1 MSHPENESQAP
12 AARWSLIGPGI
23 VVAAT
28 GVGAGDLVAT
38 LIAGSR
44 FGYALLWAAL
54 AGTVIKIALA
64 EGVGRWTLASGRTI
78 FDGWSSLGGG
88 WPIPGTGGRLNWA
101 GVYFG
106 LYVVLWGFVYGAA
119 AMTAAALPLAA
130 LFGGDLKLWGV
141 LSGVM
146 GLGLVWFGGYGLFEK
161 VMTGLVGLM
170 FVTVVGLAII
180 VAPDLPA
187 MASGLRP
194 TLPEG
199 SVFYTLGLIGGVGGT
214 ITMAAYGYWANAKG
228 WRGPAWMRV
237 MRLDNGVAYVVTGV
251 FVIAMLIVGAEL
263 LHAAGIA
270 IIVAPDLPAMA
281 SGLRPTLPEGS
292 VFYTLGLIG
301 GVGGTITMAA
311 YGYWANAKGWR
322 GPAWMRV
329 MRLDNGV
336 AYVVTGV
343 FVIAMLIVGAELLHA
358 AGIALRSG
366 ERGLL
371 DLDQVLRDR
380 FGRPVSLLFLLG
392 FWATSFSSLI
402 GVWQGVSLMFADFFG
417 HVAGRSRG
425 LERGV
430 AGQGPAE
437 KSRPFRAYA
446 LWLTFPP
453 VILLFMDRPFGL
465 IVAYGVLG
473 SLFMPFLAGT
483 LIWLLNSD
491 RTPQAW
497 RSGWASNLLLGAAA
511 LLFAALAGNE
521 LIGLVQP

>member
-1 MSHPENESQAP
+1 MSEPENETQTAR
-12 AARWSLIGPGI
+12 ARWSLIGPGI

-119 AMTAAALPLAA
+119 AMTATALPLAA
-130 LFGGDLKLWGV
+130 LFGGDLKVWGM
-141 LSGVM
+141 LGGLM

-170 FVTVVGLAII
+170 FITVVGLAII
-180 VAPDLPA
+180 VAPSLPA
-187 MASGLRP
+187 MATGLWP
-194 TLPEG
+194 SLPDG

-214 ITMAAYGYWANAKG
+214 VTMAAYGYWVNAKG
-228 WRGPAWMRV
+228 WRGPGWMRV
-237 MRLDNGVAYVVTGV
+237 MRLDNRVAYVVTGV

-263 LHAAGIA
+263 LY
-270 IIVAPDLPAMA
+270 
-281 SGLRPTLPEGS
+281 S
-292 VFYTLGLIG
+292 
-301 GVGGTITMAA
+301 
-311 YGYWANAKGWR
+311 
-322 GPAWMRV
+322 
-329 MRLDNGV
+329 
-336 AYVVTGV
+336 
-343 FVIAMLIVGAELLHA
+343 

-371 DLDQVLRDR
+371 DLDEVLRDR
-380 FGRPVSLLFLLG
+380 FGRPISILFLLG

-425 LERGV
+425 LARGI

-437 KSRPFRAYA
+437 KTRPFRAYA

-453 VILLFMDRPFGL
+453 MLLLFMDRPFGL
-465 IVAYGVLG
+465 IIAYGVLG

-491 RTPQAW
+491 RTPREW
-497 RSGWASNLLLGAAA
+497 RSGWVSNLLLGAAA
-511 LLFAALAGNE
+511 LLFAVLAGNE
-521 LIGLVQP
+521 LVGLLRP